1 MLEAAEIGHRIAK
14 DVYEREEPTL
24 REALL
29 NAQYELLQS
38 KRFPVLIIISGVEM
52 GGRGETANKL
62 IEWMDPRHMRVRA
75 FGPRTEEERG
85 RPPGWRYWRSFPP
98 KGRIGIFMNAWY
110 HDAMAGRID
119 GHLDEFRYERSLERI
134 RHLERMLADEG
145 TLVMKFW
152 IHLPQFEHR
161 KRLKR
166 LRRRDD
172 IAWPVEKDDLERFRI
187 YSRARAVAER
197 MLRET
202 STAEAPWAV
211 IEGTDERY
219 RFLTVGKLLLDAM
232 QMRLRQP
239 FEHERRVLAPPP
251 MPATDN
257 LKLIRDL
264 DLNKKLSKVDYEK
277 SLSRWQRRL
286 AGAVRSKKFMR
297 RNSLICAFEGTD
309 AAGKGGAV
317 RRVVAALDARQYAIV
332 PVSAPSDEERAQPYL
347 WRFWRR
353 LPRPGGVVI
362 YDRSWYGRVLVERV
376 EGFCSVADWMRAYG
390 EINDFEEQLANA
402 GTVVVKFWL
411 QISKEEQLRRFRERE
426 KTPFKRFKITDEDW
440 RNRRKWGA
448 YEQAVCDMV
457 ERTSTEI
464 APWTLVEAEDK
475 QFARVKVL
483 RTIVERVEAVL

>member
-14 DVYEREEPTL
+14 DVYEHEEPRL

-62 IEWMDPRHMRVRA
+62 IEWMDPRHIRVRA
-75 FGPRTEEERG
+75 FGPRGEEERG
-85 RPPGWRYWRSFPP
+85 RPAGWRYWREFPP
-98 KGRIGIFMNAWY
+98 KGRMGIFMNAWY

-119 GHLDEFRYERSLERI
+119 GDLDEFRFERALDRV
-134 RHLERMLADEG
+134 RHLERMLVEEG

-152 IHLPQFEHR
+152 IHLPQGEHK

-166 LRRRDD
+166 LHRRDD
-172 IAWPVEKDDLERFRI
+172 VAWPVEKDDWERFRI
-187 YSRARAVAER
+187 YSKARAVAER

-211 IEGTDERY
+211 IEGSDERY
-219 RFLTVGKLLLDAM
+219 RFLTVGKLLLDAL
-232 QMRLRQP
+232 QARLKQR
-239 FEHERRVLAPPP
+239 FDRERRALAPPP
-251 MPATDN
+251 MPVTDN
-257 LKLIRDL
+257 LALIRNL
-264 DLNKKLSKVDYEK
+264 DLAKKLAKVDYEK
-277 SLSRWQRRL
+277 SLARWQRKL
-286 AGAVRSKKFMR
+286 AASVRSKKFMR
-297 RNSLICAFEGTD
+297 NHSLICVFEGTD

-332 PVSAPSDEERAQPYL
+332 PVSAPTDEELAQPYL

-376 EGFCSVADWMRAYG
+376 EGFCSTADWMRAYG
-390 EINDFEEQLANA
+390 EMNDFEEQLVNA
-402 GTVVVKFWL
+402 GTVVVKFWM
-411 QISKEEQLRRFRERE
+411 QISKKEQLRRFRERE
-426 KTPFKRFKITDEDW
+426 KTPFKRFKITKEDW
-440 RNRRKWGA
+440 RNRRKWNE

>member
-14 DVYEREEPTL
+14 DVDEHEEPRL

-38 KRFPVLIIISGVEM
+38 KRFPVLVIISGVEM

-62 IEWMDPRHMRVRA
+62 IEWMDPRHIRVRA
-75 FGPRTEEERG
+75 FGPRSEEERG
-85 RPPGWRYWRSFPP
+85 RPAGWRYWREFPP
-98 KGRIGIFMNAWY
+98 KGRMGIFMNAWY

-119 GHLDEFRYERSLERI
+119 GDIDEFRFERALDRI
-134 RHLERMLADEG
+134 RHLERMLVEEG

-152 IHLPQFEHR
+152 IHLPQDEHK

-166 LRRRDD
+166 LHRREDV
-172 IAWPVEKDDLERFRI
+172 AWPVEKDDWERFRI
-187 YSRARAVAER
+187 YSKARAVAER

-219 RFLTVGKLLLDAM
+219 RFLTVGKLLLDAL
-232 QMRLRQP
+232 QARLKQK
-239 FEHERRVLAPPP
+239 FDHERRRVAPPP
-251 MPATDN
+251 MPVTDN
-257 LKLIRDL
+257 LALIRNL
-264 DLNKKLSKVDYEK
+264 DLVKKLSKVDYEK
-277 SLSRWQRRL
+277 SLARWQRKL
-286 AGAVRSKKFMR
+286 AATVRSNKFMR
-297 RNSLICAFEGTD
+297 RHSLICVFEGTD

-332 PVSAPSDEERAQPYL
+332 PVAAPTDEERAQPYL

-376 EGFCSVADWMRAYG
+376 ERFCSKADWMRAYG
-390 EINDFEEQLANA
+390 EINDFEEQLVNA
-402 GTVVVKFWL
+402 GTVVVKFWM
-411 QISKEEQLRRFRERE
+411 QISKDEQLRRFRERE
-426 KTPFKRFKITDEDW
+426 KTPFKRFKITAEDW
-440 RNRRKWGA
+440 RNRRKWNE

-483 RTIVERVEAVL
+483 RTIVERAEAVL